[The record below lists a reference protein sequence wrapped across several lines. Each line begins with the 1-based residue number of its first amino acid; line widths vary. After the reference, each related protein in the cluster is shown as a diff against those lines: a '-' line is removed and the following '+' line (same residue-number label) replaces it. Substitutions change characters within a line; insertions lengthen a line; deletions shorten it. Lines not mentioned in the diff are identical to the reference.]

1 MRHLS
6 KNKNIVIYE
15 ADKGDTIVILHKT
28 SYVSVIE
35 SVASNHSKFS
45 NHSSSAGKEIN
56 YITNVEKKI
65 ASILKLLK
73 KEGIINKTSGK
84 VHKETKTKLAPFYPI
99 FSVIHLLTN

>member
-1 MRHLS
+1 MS
-6 KNKNIVIYE
+6 KNNNIVIYE
-15 ADKGDTIVILHKT
+15 ADKGGTIVILNKT

-35 SVASNHSKFS
+35 SAASNHSKFS
-45 NHSSSAGKEIN
+45 NHSRSAGKEIN

-65 ASILKLLK
+65 ASILMLLK

-84 VHKETKTKLAPFYPI
+84 VHKETKNKLAPFYPI